1 MNLKFSITKHF
12 RFWDSED
19 KFFGLCG
26 LEWIYVKNVKCN
38 DIDSFID
45 ENQVDIHK
53 YKELRKNLTLIRWDH
68 PYIKRFSKYFRTI
81 LW

>member
-12 RFWDSED
+12 RFWDSDD

-45 ENQVDIHK
+45 ESQVNIC
-53 YKELRKNLTLIRWDH
+53 
-68 PYIKRFSKYFRTI
+68 
-81 LW
+81 